1 MSYLL
6 VDSQQIG
13 TFTSGYV
20 DVIGQVVCDT
30 VADLPT
36 YDAFQTDGVTL
47 RMGSRAE
54 VIADGSIYK
63 MDSTGTWVQ
72 QPSPT
77 TTQLDL
83 SGYYTSAQV
92 DSLLSSYSNTS
103 DMNTAINTAIM
114 STQYINRG
122 TELSS
127 SGEDLND
134 ITTPGRYFTSAYANM
149 MTNMPSNFSGLAFTM
164 IVEYTTT
171 TTGNRI
177 RQTIYPAAA
186 PSNTPVPH
194 FWQRIMTGS
203 SVWRDWVDFQGTIL
217 T

>member
-1 MSYLL
+1 MNFLAD
-6 VDSQQIG
+6 VTPVG
-13 TFTSGYV
+13 TFTSGTQ
-20 DVIGQVVCDT
+20 DVIGLVICDD
-30 VADLPT
+30 VSDLPA
-36 YDAFQTDGVTL
+36 YNAFSGFEL
-47 RMGSRAE
+47 KMGSKAE
-54 VIADGSIYK
+54 IIADGSKYR
-63 MDSTGTWVQ
+63 MDSTGTWILQTEGV
-72 QPSPT
+72 T
-77 TTQLDL
+77 LDL
-83 SGYYTSAQV
+83 TGYYTSAEV
-92 DSLLSSYSNTS
+92 DAAINTALASYTNTAG
-103 DMNTAINTAIM
+103 MNTAINTAIM

-134 ITTPGRYFTSAYANM
+134 ITTPGRYFTSAYANL

-186 PSNTPVPH
+186 PINTPVPH

>member
-1 MSYLL
+1 MNFLAD
-6 VDSQQIG
+6 VTPVG
-13 TFTSGYV
+13 TFTSGTQ
-20 DVIGQVVCDT
+20 DVIGLVICDD
-30 VADLPT
+30 VSDLPA
-36 YDAFQTDGVTL
+36 YNDFSGFEL
-47 RMGSRAE
+47 KMGSKAE
-54 VIADGSIYK
+54 IIADGSRYR
-63 MDSTGTWVQ
+63 MDSTGTWIQ
-72 QPSPT
+72 QPEGVT
-77 TTQLDL
+77 LDL
-83 SGYYTSAQV
+83 TGYYTSAEV
-92 DSLLSSYSNTS
+92 DAAINTALASYTNTS

-127 SGEDLND
+127 SGEDLNT
-134 ITTPGRYFTSAYANM
+134 ITIPGRYFTSAYANL